1 MNNIEITQKFFSE
14 PGHNS
19 LLINQVNEEIGSFY
33 DCLFIE
39 LSKKYKV
46 KIVRNTES
54 IDIDHS
60 NDLFQDKKVYIY
72 KSTNIKNVKEI
83 LNKNV
88 QKLIFTDYKNFK
100 ALSDRYDFING
111 YDFER
116 DIRYLLKNISKID
129 NNSLINFCIS
139 HPYITFSEMAK
150 HLINPTNYS
159 VDPLD
164 NDNHNFILDIRKDI
178 FSLKKN
184 KFDTRKV
191 FLSIKKEAK
200 YKKFNFLTY

>member
-1 MNNIEITQKFFSE
+1 MNNIEISQKFFSE

-19 LLINQVNEEIGSFY
+19 LLINPVNEEIGSFY

-39 LSKKYKV
+39 LSKKYEFE
-46 KIVRNTES
+46 IVRSTES
-54 IDIDHS
+54 TDIDHS
-60 NDLFQDKKVYIY
+60 NDLFQNKKVYIY
-72 KSTNIKNVKEI
+72 KSTNIKSVKEI

-100 ALSDRYDFING
+100 ALSGQYDFING
-111 YDFER
+111 YDIEK
-116 DIRYLLKNISKID
+116 DIRFLLKNISKID
-129 NNSLINFCIS
+129 NDTLINFCIA
-139 HPYITFSEMAK
+139 HPYITFSEISK

-164 NDNHNFILDIRKDI
+164 NDTYNFILDIRKYI

-184 KFDTRKV
+184 KFDAKKL